1 MLYFSKALLYFFLSF
16 NFLHVF
22 AFCNETP
29 KQRLFSIV
37 IGYWLEV
44 LRVVV

>member
-1 MLYFSKALLYFFLSF
+1 MLCFGKALLYFFPSF
-16 NFLHVF
+16 NFLRVF
-22 AFCNETP
+22 AFCNKSP
-29 KQRLFSIV
+29 KQSWFSIV